1 VIELKRAVRWF
12 GGKRDSGEAGTE
24 EARCGFCY
32 RAAMTSLV
40 RPWLLLLATFLCY
53 DSIARAQHMNSA
65 GAPCRNVAVT
75 LAMENCFDKAYK
87 AADSELNRRY
97 SQIAQVLQPDDL
109 ERLKVAQR
117 LWIQFRDA
125 TCTAESNLY
134 NGGTASA
141 PAYSACR
148 EELTRQRATDL
159 KTIYGWVIANSK

>member
-1 VIELKRAVRWF
+1 MI
-12 GGKRDSGEAGTE
+12 T
-24 EARCGFCY
+24 
-32 RAAMTSLV
+32 LV
-40 RPWLLLLATFLCY
+40 RSWLLLLAAFICY

-87 AADSELNRRY
+87 AADRGLNQTY
-97 SQIAQVLQPDDL
+97 SQISKVLQPDEL
-109 ERLKVAQR
+109 EQLKVAQR

-134 NGGTASA
+134 KGGTASA
-141 PAYSACR
+141 PAYSACL
-148 EELTRQRATDL
+148 EELTRQRTADL

>member
-1 VIELKRAVRWF
+1 MI
-12 GGKRDSGEAGTE
+12 T
-24 EARCGFCY
+24 
-32 RAAMTSLV
+32 LV
-40 RPWLLLLATFLCY
+40 RSWLLLLAAFLCY

-87 AADSELNRRY
+87 AADRGLNQTY
-97 SQIAQVLQPDDL
+97 SQISKVLQPDEL
-109 ERLKVAQR
+109 EQLKVAQR

-141 PAYSACR
+141 PAYSACL
-148 EELTRQRATDL
+148 EELPRQRTAELT
-159 KTIYGWVIANSK
+159 TIYCWAIAHSK